1 MSRFTDQ
8 LYRTWLGQNG
18 YAGPR
23 RRALGGMGGVPPM
36 TNQQPTITSNDKSRS
51 RAAANDDTY
60 SRPDKQDVDYVD
72 NIIKTTQKSLFKD
85 E

>member
-1 MSRFTDQ
+1 M
-8 LYRTWLGQNG
+8 
-18 YAGPR
+18 
-23 RRALGGMGGVPPM
+23 GGMPPM
-36 TNQQPTITSNDKSRS
+36 VTGTSASAPGYSRGA
-51 RAAANDDTY
+51 AAANDDAY

>member
-23 RRALGGMGGVPPM
+23 RRTPGGMGGVPPM
-36 TNQQPTITSNDKSRS
+36 TSQQPSIAAGDRPRS
-51 RAAANDDTY
+51 SAAANDDAY
-60 SRPDKQDVDYVD
+60 SRPDKQDCDYVD
-72 NIIKTTQKSLFKD
+72 NIIKTDQKSFFKD
-85 E
+85 K

>member
-23 RRALGGMGGVPPM
+23 RSTLGGMGGVPPM
-36 TNQQPTITSNDKSRS
+36 TNQQPSITTGDKPRCS
-51 RAAANDDTY
+51 AAANDDTY
-60 SRPDKQDVDYVD
+60 SRPDKRDCDYVD
-72 NIIKTTQKSLFKD
+72 NIIEIAQKSLFEDK
-85 E
+85 